1 MKKTKNESSETNN
14 DENDETIALR
24 GWRGDEKEDDDF
36 ETDGLGIIP
45 IFFFEE
51 NNNAFFGE
59 DDKRRGVGRGDFRRG
74 RDGARENGEAGERY
88 AREKEEESKGD
99 DDERS

>member
-1 MKKTKNESSETNN
+1 ME
-14 DENDETIALR
+14 
-24 GWRGDEKEDDDF
+24 
-36 ETDGLGIIP
+36 
-45 IFFFEE
+45 
-51 NNNAFFGE
+51 NNAFFGE